1 MAEWLPNPRWV
12 RSHVATFNLQLC
24 KSRGVR
30 CQASASY
37 HRVAPQTNTCRTRS
51 TPLRLS
57 DVSRARHA
65 RTRRSTTYHS
75 IYINSAFVVISP
87 SFPRP
92 VVLRLYLGGLL
103 DLAEVVR
110 RVPSRQAKDFRMMRL
125 IFTQGKQPHLTPS
138 STDLLVED
146 VDELAF
152 VLRFKGHVV

>member
-1 MAEWLPNPRWV
+1 MVRPFLRTANCNCASEHHMLLLPIAIALIWFTETRAAAQRRGGARGCEQPRWRGGCRTHV

-37 HRVAPQTNTCRTRS
+37 HRVAPQAITCRTRS

-75 IYINSAFVVISP
+75 IYINSSNNSSFP
-87 SFPRP
+87 SFLSTLLASPR
-92 VVLRLYLGGLL
+92 
-103 DLAEVVR
+103 LACFLC
-110 RVPSRQAKDFRMMRL
+110 P
-125 IFTQGKQPHLTPS
+125 
-138 STDLLVED
+138 
-146 VDELAF
+146 
-152 VLRFKGHVV
+152 